1 MRGYNHDHNPHG
13 KHSQLSINGQTFPS
27 CPGFCGTGKK
37 GSNLRIILFYFNK
50 IFYNSQIKILT
61 NLQIIPFLRNGISII
76 FLDLRASFGFTYS
89 SSR

>member
-37 GSNLRIILFYFNK
+37 GYNLRIILFYFKN
-50 IFYNSQIKILT
+50 YLT
-61 NLQIIPFLRNGISII
+61 IYKKKFDNTSN
-76 FLDLRASFGFTYS
+76 
-89 SSR
+89 